1 MHIKINNGFN
11 DCDIY
16 LIGTAHVSED
26 SVNKVE
32 QAILEIDPDLIA
44 IELDNERFF
53 ALLNE
58 GDNNHSK
65 KNIDILKI
73 IKEGNVGLFLIHS
86 ILANFQR
93 DIGEKFNIKP
103 GSEMK
108 KAVELAKTY
117 KKPLSLIDRPI
128 NITLKRAL
136 DSMSLKEKLTLLYG
150 LLDDKDTI
158 KLDKESLNKMVDNAE
173 ELTNLLNELSPS
185 LYKVLVDERD
195 RYMAKNIFDITSGR
209 ERILVVVGA
218 GHVKGI
224 VNYLKKLEKN
234 EIDININELMELKK
248 KKNYFKI
255 AFSILLIGII
265 AYGIYSISSNPEA
278 LKKLTIEWI
287 LINGGLSAL
296 GVILA
301 RGKVPSI
308 IAAFLAAPITSLI
321 PIIGAGYVVGAVELK
336 YRKITSEDISQFL
349 KTEDLKVLMNN
360 NLMRVL
366 MVVAL
371 SSIGSA
377 IGTFYFIPRFLG
389 A

>member
-44 IELDNERFF
+44 IELDSERFF

-58 GDNNHSK
+58 RDKNHSK
-65 KNIDILKI
+65 KNIDVLKI
-73 IKEGNVGLFLIHS
+73 IKEGNIGLFLIHS
-86 ILANFQR
+86 ILSNFQR

-136 DSMSLKEKLTLLYG
+136 DSMSLKEKLTLLYE
-150 LLDDKDTI
+150 LLDDKDTV

-173 ELTNLLNELSPS
+173 KLIDLLGELSPS
-185 LYKVLVDERD
+185 LYRVLVDERD
-195 RYMAKNIFDITSGR
+195 KYMAKNIFDITSGR

-218 GHVKGI
+218 GHVRGI

-234 EIDININELMELKK
+234 EIDININELMTLKK
-248 KKNYFKI
+248 KKNYFKM
-255 AFSILLIGII
+255 AFSILLIGIVL
-265 AYGIYSISSNPEA
+265 YGIYSISSNPEA
-278 LKKLTIEWI
+278 LKKLTMEWI

-301 RGKVPSI
+301 RGKFPSI

-366 MVVAL
+366 MVMAL

-389 A
+389 V

>member
-44 IELDNERFF
+44 IELDSERFF

-58 GDNNHSK
+58 RDKNHSK
-65 KNIDILKI
+65 KNIDVLKI
-73 IKEGNVGLFLIHS
+73 IKEGNIGLFLIHS
-86 ILANFQR
+86 ILSNFQR

-136 DSMSLKEKLTLLYG
+136 DSMSLKEKLTLLYE
-150 LLDDKDTI
+150 LLDDKDTV

-173 ELTNLLNELSPS
+173 KLIDLLSELSPS
-185 LYKVLVDERD
+185 LYRVLVDERD
-195 RYMAKNIFDITSGR
+195 KYMAKNIFDITSGR

-218 GHVKGI
+218 GHVRGI

-234 EIDININELMELKK
+234 EIDININELMTLKK
-248 KKNYFKI
+248 KKNYFKM
-255 AFSILLIGII
+255 AFSILLIGIVL
-265 AYGIYSISSNPEA
+265 YGIYSISSNPEA
-278 LKKLTIEWI
+278 LKKLTMEWI

-301 RGKVPSI
+301 RGKFPSI

-366 MVVAL
+366 MVMAL

-389 A
+389 V